1 MNDLKQLD
9 SDYKEMANAS
19 NNKTFFVSHAAFGY
33 LAGTYGLEQVAIAG
47 LNSQDEPS
55 QKELTELVKLAKSM
69 KINTILFEQNIS
81 SNLTKV
87 IQNEIGAEALT
98 MHNLGVLTPQDID
111 QNEDYFTLMEQNLET
126 LSKALNSS
134 K

>member
-1 MNDLKQLD
+1 
-9 SDYKEMANAS
+9 
-19 NNKTFFVSHAAFGY
+19 VSHAAFGY

-98 MHNLGVLTPQDID
+98 MHNLGVLTPQDIE